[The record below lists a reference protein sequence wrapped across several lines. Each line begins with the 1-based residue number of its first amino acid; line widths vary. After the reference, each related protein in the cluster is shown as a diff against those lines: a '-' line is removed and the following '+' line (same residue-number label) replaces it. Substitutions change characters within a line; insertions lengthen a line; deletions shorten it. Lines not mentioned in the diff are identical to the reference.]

1 MQKET
6 ANDMVLAV
14 DIGATSI
21 KFCFVDFL
29 GELVGTPKRRLT
41 PYPCGPE
48 HLVEVIATRI
58 NLSDIAMVGV
68 GFPGE
73 FRDGHVVHPGNLS
86 REHGAGT
93 PINKEVHDRWCGF
106 NFEGILREKTNKDV
120 RVVNDA
126 TMAALG
132 CVEGKG
138 VELVLALGT
147 GVGLALVKDGQ
158 LVPVRDIGAEV
169 ISESKTFDEL
179 LGEQGRAQDA
189 DKWLTQLK
197 KSVATLSK
205 EFSVDTIHL
214 VGGNARRISPS
225 LFKHVQSRIVITGNN
240 APLRGAPKLFYS

>member
-1 MQKET
+1 MQ
-6 ANDMVLAV
+6 NDTVLAV

-21 KFCFVDFL
+21 KFCFVDVF
-29 GELVGTPKRRLT
+29 GELIGTPKRRLT

-48 HLVEVIATRI
+48 HLVDVIATRI
-58 NLSDIAMVGV
+58 NLSDVAMVGV

-86 REHGAGT
+86 RERGAGT
-93 PINKEVHDRWCGF
+93 PINDEVHERWCGF
-106 NFEGILREKTNKDV
+106 NFEGALREKTNKEV

-132 CVEGKG
+132 CVEGSG
-138 VELVLALGT
+138 TELVIALGT
-147 GVGLALVKDGQ
+147 GVGLALVKDGE

-169 ISESKTFDEL
+169 IADGKTFDEL
-179 LGEQGRAQDA
+179 LGEQGRASNTE
-189 DKWLTQLK
+189 KWLSQLQ
-197 KSVATLSK
+197 KSVSSLSS
-205 EFSVDTIHL
+205 EFSVDTVHL

-225 LFKHVQSRIVITGNN
+225 SFKHVQSRIVITGNN

>member
-1 MQKET
+1 MQ
-6 ANDMVLAV
+6 NDTVLAV

-21 KFCFVDFL
+21 KFCFVDVF
-29 GELVGTPKRRLT
+29 GELIGTPKRRLT

-48 HLVEVIATRI
+48 HLVDVIATRI
-58 NLSDIAMVGV
+58 NLTDVAMVGV

-86 REHGAGT
+86 RERGAGT
-93 PINKEVHDRWCGF
+93 PINDEVHERWCGF
-106 NFEGILREKTNKDV
+106 NFEGALREKTNKDV

-132 CVEGKG
+132 CVEGSG
-138 VELVLALGT
+138 TELVIALGT
-147 GVGLALVKDGQ
+147 GVGLALVKDGE

-169 ISESKTFDEL
+169 VADGKTFDEL
-179 LGEQGRAQDA
+179 LGEQGRARNTE
-189 DKWLTQLK
+189 KWLSQLK
-197 KSVATLSK
+197 KSVSSVSG
-205 EFSVDTIHL
+205 EFSVDTVHL

-225 LFKHVQSRIVITGNN
+225 SFKHVQSRIVITGNN